1 MPETNVQKFYRI
13 LAEKTETFGT
23 KKEMMAQLGFEGAQL
38 SSDRTRLN
46 SDERAGRFPPI
57 RLMIKL
63 DSLFDRDFLITC
75 LREKMDYKTVDKRWL
90 KVAQDYID
98 DNSKIGGRRAT
109 AKQSDNEAER
119 QRKLRRRLKR
129 EMYLE
134 RSFGI

>member
-1 MPETNVQKFYRI
+1 MTETNVQKFYRI
-13 LAEKTETFGT
+13 LAEKTEAFGT
-23 KKEMMAQLGFEGAQL
+23 KKEMMVQLGFEGAQL

-98 DNSKIGGRRAT
+98 DNSKSGGVTRD
-109 AKQSDNEAER
+109 SEAER
-119 QRKLRRRLKR
+119 QRKLKRRLKR

>member
-1 MPETNVQKFYRI
+1 MTETNVQKFYRI
-13 LAEKTETFGT
+13 LAEKTEAFGT

-38 SSDRTRLN
+38 SSDRSRLN

-63 DSLFDRDFLITC
+63 DSLFDKEFLITC
-75 LREKMDYKTVDKRWL
+75 LREKMDCKTVDKRWAA
-90 KVAQDYID
+90 VAQDYID
-98 DNSKIGGRRAT
+98 DNSKNRGGGAT
-109 AKQSDNEAER
+109 SDSEAER
-119 QRKLRRRLKR
+119 QRKLKRKLKR

>member
-1 MPETNVQKFYRI
+1 MTETNVQKFYRI
-13 LAEKTETFGT
+13 LAEKSEAFGT
-23 KKEMMAQLGFEGAQL
+23 KKEMMAQLGFEGAKL

-46 SDERAGRFPPI
+46 SDERAGHFPPI

-63 DSLFDRDFLITC
+63 DSLFDREFLITC
-75 LREKMDYKTVDKRWL
+75 LREKMDCKTVDKRWL

-98 DNSKIGGRRAT
+98 DNTKIGGA
-109 AKQSDNEAER
+109 ASDSEAER

>member
-63 DSLFDRDFLITC
+63 DSLFDRNFFITC
-75 LREKMDYKTVDKRWL
+75 LREKMDCKTVDKRWL

-98 DNSKIGGRRAT
+98 DNSKIGGG
-109 AKQSDNEAER
+109 DER
-119 QRKLRRRLKR
+119 QRSGASTEIKTQTKA
-129 EMYLE
+129 
-134 RSFGI
+134 

>member
-63 DSLFDRDFLITC
+63 DSLFDRDFFITC
-75 LREKMDYKTVDKRWL
+75 LREKMDCKTVDKRWL

-98 DNSKIGGRRAT
+98 DNSKIGGG
-109 AKQSDNEAER
+109 DER
-119 QRKLRRRLKR
+119 QRSGASTEIKTQTKA
-129 EMYLE
+129 
-134 RSFGI
+134 

>member
-13 LAEKTETFGT
+13 LSEKTEVFGT
-23 KKEMMAQLGFEGAQL
+23 KKEMMAQLGFEGAKL
-38 SSDRTRLN
+38 NSDRTRLN
-46 SDERAGRFPPI
+46 SDERAGRFPPV

-63 DSLFDRDFLITC
+63 DSLFDKEFLITC
-75 LREKMDYKTVDKRWL
+75 LREKMDCKTVDKRWAAI
-90 KVAQDYID
+90 AQDYID
-98 DNSKIGGRRAT
+98 DNTKIEGAT
-109 AKQSDNEAER
+109 SDSEAER

>member
-1 MPETNVQKFYRI
+1 MTETNVQKFYRI
-13 LAEKTETFGT
+13 LAEKTKTYGT

-63 DSLFDRDFLITC
+63 DSLFDKEFLIIC
-75 LREKMDYKTVDKRWL
+75 LREKMDCKTTDKRWL

-98 DNSKIGGRRAT
+98 DNSKIGGAT
-109 AKQSDNEAER
+109 CNSEAER
-119 QRKLRRRLKR
+119 QRKLKRKLKR

>member
-1 MPETNVQKFYRI
+1 MTETNVQKFYRV

-23 KKEMMAQLGFEGAQL
+23 KKEMMAQLGFEGAKL
-38 SSDRTRLN
+38 NSDRTRLN
-46 SDERAGRFPPI
+46 SDERAGRFPPV

-63 DSLFDRDFLITC
+63 DSLFDKEFLITC
-75 LREKMDYKTVDKRWL
+75 LREKMDCKTTDKRWL

-98 DNSKIGGRRAT
+98 DNSKIGGAT
-109 AKQSDNEAER
+109 IDSEAER
-119 QRKLRRRLKR
+119 KRKLKRRLKR

>member
-1 MPETNVQKFYRI
+1 MTETNVQKFYRI
-13 LAEKTETFGT
+13 LAEKTEAFGT

-63 DSLFDRDFLITC
+63 DSLFDKDFLITC
-75 LREKMDYKTVDKRWL
+75 LREKMDCKTVDKRWAA
-90 KVAQDYID
+90 VAQDYID
-98 DNSKIGGRRAT
+98 DNSKIGGGAT
-109 AKQSDNEAER
+109 CDSEAER
-119 QRKLRRRLKR
+119 KRKLKRKLKR

>member
-1 MPETNVQKFYRI
+1 MTETNVQKFYRI
-13 LAEKTETFGT
+13 LAEKTEAFGT

-46 SDERAGRFPPI
+46 SDERAGRFPPV

-63 DSLFDRDFLITC
+63 DSLFDKEFLITC
-75 LREKMDYKTVDKRWL
+75 LREKMDCKIVDKRWL

-98 DNSKIGGRRAT
+98 DNTKIGSVAR
-109 AKQSDNEAER
+109 DDEAER
-119 QRKLRRRLKR
+119 QRKLRRKLKR

>member
-1 MPETNVQKFYRI
+1 MTETNVQKFYRI

-23 KKEMMAQLGFEGAQL
+23 KKEMMTQLGFEVAKL
-38 SSDRTRLN
+38 NSDRTRLN
-46 SDERAGRFPPI
+46 SDERAGRFPPV

-63 DSLFDRDFLITC
+63 DSLFDKEFLITC
-75 LREKMDYKTVDKRWL
+75 LREKMDCKTTDNRWL

-98 DNSKIGGRRAT
+98 DNTKIGGAT
-109 AKQSDNEAER
+109 SEAER